1 MRAHSGRRLPSWLIG
16 LVLVIV
22 LAIAS
27 VLAFTKQLPWGDA
40 YEVHAVFESAQNV
53 RPSSPVR
60 IAGVDVGEVTEVE
73 PLGAAETDELQA
85 QADEDAGPALAESAS
100 AGGQEGAMVTMELTD
115 DALPLHSDAHFKL
128 RPRLFLEGNLFVDLQ
143 PGSPNAEEIDD
154 GHTFG
159 VDRTSYSVQL
169 DQILTTLQGDVRR
182 DLQIFLNQFGNA
194 LVKHGGAAGFRELY
208 RTSPPAY
215 KFTAQV
221 NEALLGTHPGDLG
234 GLIKG
239 LDRVVRGLGRNE
251 AALQSLVT
259 NFRTFSGSFAA
270 EDVALGEAIEELP
283 AVLDSARP
291 AFANLNASFP
301 ALRAFAREA
310 LPGTRSAPET
320 LDAAIPFIEQVRR
333 LVSRRELRG
342 LVADLRPTI
351 PRLATLA
358 QRNLAFLRE
367 ARAVSSCFNEVVIP
381 WGNDTVDP
389 PAGYPFEPA
398 GRVFETTGYGLTG
411 IAGESRSGDAN
422 GQYVRTQAGGG
433 TNTVVLPPGPGRP
446 DATFGVT
453 AFPITGSTPS
463 FSPLEDSDKT
473 AFRPDVPCEE
483 QEPPDLGATLG
494 TAPQQ
499 SQAGPMPTELRSIYD
514 RYTEL
519 VAELGEAQRDR
530 EAEGKDADKRSA
542 REREILGDIAELQEE
557 LERSV
562 GRGDA
567 DADESQSEV
576 GG

>member
-1 MRAHSGRRLPSWLIG
+1 MRASSGRRLPSWLIG

-22 LAIAS
+22 LGIAS

-60 IAGVDVGEVTEVE
+60 IAGVEVGEVTQVE
-73 PLGAAETDELQA
+73 PLGAAETEDVQA

-100 AGGQEGAMVTMELTD
+100 AGGQEGARVTMELTE
-115 DALPLHSDAHFKL
+115 DALPLHSDAQFKL

-143 PGSPNAEEIDD
+143 PGSPNADEIED

-159 VDRTSYSVQL
+159 VDQTSYSVQL

-208 RTSPPAY
+208 RTSPPAN

-221 NEALLGTHPGDLG
+221 NEAFLGTHPGDLG

-251 AALQSLVT
+251 AALQSLIT

-333 LVSRRELRG
+333 LVSERELRG

-358 QRNLAFLRE
+358 KRNLGFLKQ
-367 ARAVSSCFNEVVIP
+367 ARSLSSCFNEVVIP

-389 PAGYPFEPA
+389 PASYPFEPV
-398 GRVFETTGYGLTG
+398 GRVFETTGYGLTA

-422 GQYVRTQAGGG
+422 GQYIRTQAGGG
-433 TNTVVLPPGPGRP
+433 ANTVVVPPGPGRP
-446 DATFGVT
+446 ETFGVT
-453 AFPITGSTPS
+453 PFPLTGATPS
-463 FSPLEDSDKT
+463 FHPLEDSDKT

-483 QEPPDLGATLG
+483 QEPPDLGSTLG
-494 TAPQQ
+494 TPPQQ
-499 SQAGPMPTELRSIYD
+499 GPAPSPPAELLSIYE
-514 RYTEL
+514 RYADL
-519 VAELGEAQRDR
+519 IAELGEEQQGR
-530 EAEGKDADKRSA
+530 EAEGKGGEARSP
-542 REREILGDIAELQEE
+542 REREILADIAELQQE
-557 LERSV
+557 LEESV

-567 DADESQSEV
+567 DSEENQSEV

>member
-1 MRAHSGRRLPSWLIG
+1 MRSHSGRRLPSWLIG

-60 IAGVDVGEVTEVE
+60 IAGVNVGEVTEVE
-73 PLGAAETDELQA
+73 SLGAAETEDVQA

-100 AGGQEGAMVTMELTD
+100 AGGQEGARVTMELTE
-115 DALPLHSDAHFKL
+115 DALPLHSDAQFKL
-128 RPRLFLEGNLFVDLQ
+128 RPRLFLEGNLFVDLE
-143 PGSPNAEEIDD
+143 PGSPNADEIED

-159 VDRTSYSVQL
+159 VDQTSYSVQL

-208 RTSPPAY
+208 RTSAPAN

-221 NEALLGTHPGDLG
+221 NEAFLGTHPGDLG

-251 AALQSLVT
+251 AALQSLIT

-270 EDVALGEAIEELP
+270 EDVALGQAIEELP

-333 LVSRRELRG
+333 LVAKRELRG
-342 LVADLRPTI
+342 LVADLRPTVPDLARLNNSQVTTLEQTRLLASCQNKVILPFSKTPI
-351 PRLATLA
+351 PDPDFPASSGES
-358 QRNLAFLRE
+358 FSE
-367 ARAVSSCFNEVVIP
+367 ESPRALV
-381 WGNDTVDP
+381 
-389 PAGYPFEPA
+389 
-398 GRVFETTGYGLTG
+398 GLS
-411 IAGESRSGDAN
+411 GESRMHDAN
-422 GQYVRTQAGGG
+422 SPLFRVLAGGG
-433 TNTVVLPPGPGRP
+433 GGTITATNEAGEQLYAQVDLPIEGVRP
-446 DATFGVT
+446 IKPAKQ
-453 AFPITGSTPS
+453 
-463 FSPLEDSDKT
+463 PL
-473 AFRPDVPCEE
+473 FRPNIHCET
-483 QEPPDLGATLG
+483 QEPPDMAAASGPGGDTVVPTPSPKVLAKMNAKSEKDLE
-494 TAPQQ
+494 AVEFAWKQMR
-499 SQAGPMPTELRSIYD
+499 AGKPYVDP
-514 RYTEL
+514 L
-519 VAELGEAQRDR
+519 VFSDLGERMQAKRLGLKR
-530 EAEGKDADKRSA
+530 NDKGLFVTPS
-542 REREILGDIAELQEE
+542 ELKKQ
-557 LERSV
+557 
-562 GRGDA
+562 
-567 DADESQSEV
+567 ADEEAV
-576 GG
+576 R